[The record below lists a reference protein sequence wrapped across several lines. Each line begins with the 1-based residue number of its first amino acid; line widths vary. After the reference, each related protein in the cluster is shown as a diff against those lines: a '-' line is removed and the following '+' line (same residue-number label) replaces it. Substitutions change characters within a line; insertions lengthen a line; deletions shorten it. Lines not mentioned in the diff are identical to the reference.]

1 MDQTYESVLISK
13 LKNNVIYKELK
24 RKCSDLECGPKVLSL
39 VHEVGQYSI
48 VKHKTVMKNMAEFT
62 LHDEDH
68 IFNMLFIIGKLIPKQ
83 TLEFMSIPDLMLTL
97 LSVFLHDI
105 GMCPEENQIK
115 AWKNQLS
122 NDEKQNYEEEI
133 ETYKRFRMTYTQ
145 QIEEIETLNNA
156 REYSKAQLLEDF
168 IVTEYIRITHS
179 DRARKII
186 ASDWR
191 NKIIYNETDLTV
203 ELAEICFSHNQDYT
217 NLLNMETIK
226 ICDTDVFCC
235 MPFIA
240 VLLRLSDIIDFD
252 TKRTPSVLF
261 SHLTVRNPISLS
273 EWRKHQ
279 AVKCWSITNKKLVFT
294 AECSHPAIE
303 ATIRQFCDLIDNELR
318 NCTLIL
324 SNLNSDYI
332 EENILN
338 YKIPLPA
345 RVDRRKIAAIKDI
358 VTGKPIYRY
367 NDTKFTLSK
376 SQVIDLLM
384 GTKLYGKPDVALREL
399 IQNSI
404 DACLLRQKLSERWG
418 ETYKPE
424 IEVEFYNQNGDD
436 YLKVKDN
443 GVGMNQHIID
453 KYYTNIGC
461 SYYKSREFYEIMADI
476 KSSFKPISR
485 FGIGILACFMV
496 CDSIE
501 VNTRRITGRYQFD
514 EALKIAV
521 EGYESL
527 FSISDSDRV
536 EPGTET
542 ILRLRKLHPWDQMN
556 KDSFKKS
563 VKNLVPLPPFE
574 ITIKAEDEEI
584 TCVPNDFEELDL
596 SLLKD
601 YTWKRDSFSEKNNI
615 KIININLNSSE
626 YSFRGNA
633 SIAYIV
639 SNGIPVN
646 KVELVSKDVL
656 VDGECYS
663 LSYDISYGTNCI
675 NKNSTQIEINENG
688 EIESNH
694 SFNVISKSKSALSI
708 HGIDVPCSLFSDYT
722 NFGQKAV
729 LKFPFPIIFRLDI
742 GEGNDLNLN
751 SARTQIIYDNIWMN
765 FEKQFFEV
773 ICTKIKE
780 KMDSSSWSEFKV
792 IIYEQ
797 LRDNFLKNIIEGL

>member
-1 MDQTYESVLISK
+1 MDQIYESILMSK

-24 RKCSDLECGPKVLSL
+24 KKCSDLECGPKVLSL

-48 VKHKTVMKNMAEFT
+48 SKYKTVIKNMPEFT

-156 REYSKAQLLEDF
+156 GEYSKAQLLEDF
-168 IVTEYIRITHS
+168 IVTEYIRITHA

-191 NKIIYNETDLTV
+191 NKIIYNETDLTA
-203 ELAEICFSHNQDYT
+203 ELAEVCFSHNEDYT

-235 MPFIA
+235 IPFIA

-279 AVKCWSITNKKLVFT
+279 AVKCWSITSKKLVFT

-404 DACLLRQKLSERWG
+404 DACLLRQKLSQRWG

-424 IEVEFYNQNGDD
+424 IEVEFYSQNGHD

-461 SYYKSREFYEIMADI
+461 SYYKSREFYELMADI
-476 KSSFKPISR
+476 KSPFKPISR

-514 EALKIAV
+514 EALKIVV

-527 FSISDSDRV
+527 FSISDSNRI

-542 ILRLRKLHPWDQMN
+542 ILRLRKLHPWDQMD
-556 KDSFKKS
+556 KYSFKKS
-563 VKNLVPLPPFE
+563 VKSLVPLPPFK
-574 ITIKAEDEEI
+574 ITIKAEDEETI
-584 TCVPNDFEELDL
+584 CVPNDFEELDL
-596 SLLKD
+596 SLLQD
-601 YTWKRDSFSEKNNI
+601 YTWKRDSFSEKDNI
-615 KIININLNSSE
+615 KIINIDLNSSE

-663 LSYDISYGTNCI
+663 LAYDISYGTNGI

-694 SFNVISKSKSALSI
+694 SFTVISKSKSAVSI

-722 NFGQKAV
+722 NYGQKAV

-751 SARTQIIYDNIWMN
+751 SARTQIIYDNVWMN
-765 FEKQFFEV
+765 FEKQFFKV
-773 ICTKIKE
+773 VCSKIKG
-780 KMDSSSWSEFKV
+780 KMDSDSWVEFKV

-797 LRDNFLKNIIEGL
+797 LKDKFLKNIIESL